1 MQLEKE
7 DIKKYIEWYE
17 KKHSTYELLARK
29 AQDIILELL
38 KLEGVKFLS
47 VEHRA
52 KTIKSFEGKL
62 NKGINYSP
70 ENMQDLAGVRVTT
83 YVLADVEKV
92 EKVLRKY
99 FEIDEH
105 LSSNTSKRL
114 GKDKVGYRSVHYVV
128 MLSPD
133 RLILPEYSPYKGLKI
148 EIQIRTIL
156 QHAWAQIGHD
166 ETYKQ
171 TAVLPPKIERDFM
184 LLAGLLE
191 IADNEFNRTSL
202 EIEKYRKE
210 VASKAGNDDLDIPID
225 SISLREFYEQ
235 EFSAIKTVSPVF
247 GPGDDMVEKIIEEM
261 KLCGINK
268 LSDISKVIPKDY
280 KELLAKTEI
289 EDTNFSGISRD
300 LMIISDPEKY
310 FSTAWRNS
318 WSYFPDEESM
328 YLKYR
333 PEALEIL
340 KKYQKPKKTS

>member
-1 MQLEKE
+1 M
-7 DIKKYIEWYE
+7 
-17 KKHSTYELLARK
+17 
-29 AQDIILELL
+29 
-38 KLEGVKFLS
+38 
-47 VEHRA
+47 
-52 KTIKSFEGKL
+52 
-62 NKGINYSP
+62 
-70 ENMQDLAGVRVTT
+70 RVTT

>member
-1 MQLEKE
+1 
-7 DIKKYIEWYE
+7 
-17 KKHSTYELLARK
+17 
-29 AQDIILELL
+29 
-38 KLEGVKFLS
+38 
-47 VEHRA
+47 
-52 KTIKSFEGKL
+52 
-62 NKGINYSP
+62 
-70 ENMQDLAGVRVTT
+70 
-83 YVLADVEKV
+83 
-92 EKVLRKY
+92 
-99 FEIDEH
+99 
-105 LSSNTSKRL
+105 
-114 GKDKVGYRSVHYVV
+114 